1 MNSAAEPHLQHHPA
15 EAVPGMR
22 DELLAV
28 HVDARAELLG
38 QPFYSAER
46 FWERFE
52 SYIRQPGFDL
62 VTGSVG
68 GLLVGYAFGSTLPK
82 GSRWWSDVEGAD
94 PGFTVETGTRTFA
107 FREILVR
114 KAFQRRGYAHRLHD
128 ELLARRP
135 EQRATLLV
143 RSDNP
148 ARLLYRRWGWTQV
161 GFAQPF
167 PDSPRFESMVL
178 ELEAAAGC
186 QGEVVT

>member
-1 MNSAAEPHLQHHPA
+1 VTTPADLRLRHHQAA
-15 EAVPGMR
+15 AVPGMR

-28 HVDARAELLG
+28 HVDARAELLD
-38 QPFYSAER
+38 QPFYSTER

-52 SYIRQPGFDL
+52 SYIQQPGFDL
-62 VTGSVG
+62 VTGTID

-82 GSRWWSDVEGAD
+82 DSKWWSDVEGAD
-94 PGFTVETGTRTFA
+94 SEFTVETGTRTFA

-114 KAFQRRGYAHRLHD
+114 RAFQHRGFAHRLHD
-128 ELLARRP
+128 ELLDHRR
-135 EQRATLLV
+135 EERATLLV

-178 ELEAAAGC
+178 QLEGRI
-186 QGEVVT
+186 

>member
-1 MNSAAEPHLQHHPA
+1 MTTAAALCLEHHPTFV
-15 EAVPGMR
+15 VPAMR

-28 HVDARAELLG
+28 HVDARAELLD
-38 QPFYSAER
+38 QPFYSVER

-52 SYIRQPGFDL
+52 SYLRGPGFDL
-62 VTGSVG
+62 VTGRID

-82 GSRWWSDVEGAD
+82 GSQWWQDFAGLSPE
-94 PGFTVETGTRTFA
+94 FTAESGTRTFA

-114 KAFQRRGYAHRLHD
+114 KAFQHRGYAHRLHD
-128 ELLARRP
+128 ELLADRQ

-148 ARLLYRRWGWTQV
+148 ARLLYQRWGWTQV

-178 ELEAAAGC
+178 ELKGRS
-186 QGEVVT
+186 

>member
-1 MNSAAEPHLQHHPA
+1 MNAPELHVGHHPA
-15 EAVPGMR
+15 ASVPGMR
-22 DELLAV
+22 EELLAV
-28 HVDARAELLG
+28 HVDARAELLD

-52 SYIRQPGFDL
+52 NYLQQPGFDL
-62 VTGSVG
+62 VAGRRD

-82 GSRWWSDVEGAD
+82 GSRWWQDIEGLGPD
-94 PGFTVETGTRTFA
+94 FTNETGARTFA

-114 KAFQRRGYAHRLHD
+114 KAFQYRGYAHRLHD
-128 ELLARRP
+128 ELLAARQ
-135 EQRATLLV
+135 EERATLLV

-148 ARLLYRRWGWTQV
+148 ARLMYHRWGWTQI

-178 ELEAAAGC
+178 ALKGEPPATGQAG
-186 QGEVVT
+186 